1 MKQEERWAR
10 LESRR
15 LGNTEEKFRA
25 SLPLLAVVAIL
36 AVFFLF
42 MDFGQYFSS
51 SIPSRNLCPIKRD
64 SVLLIWILARIAPFV
79 LGIGSAIYIVLR
91 KRWK

>member
-1 MKQEERWAR
+1 MKQEERWSR

-25 SLPLLAVVAIL
+25 SLPLLVVVGII

-51 SIPSRNLCPIKRD
+51 PIPSRSMHTIKTD
-64 SVLLIWILARIAPFV
+64 QDLLIWILTRIAPFV
-79 LGIGSAIYIVLR
+79 LGIGSAIYIILR